1 MQTSPLGDYHH
12 LNTFEIA
19 PLPSFSLPCSLV
31 TLSSSLILHPDYPA
45 SLISW
50 IKVFLRSV
58 RVRTQVNEY
67 ARDSHKHWFAFAQV
81 LSKIHYPQIRRWRR
95 RVSTKKNSFG
105 TLHFSHQIRLDKTV
119 ILNTFVRLWPNNSI
133 TWIIPWTETRLC
145 DVHAQKWA
153 FILRAQSQPSQ

>member
-19 PLPSFSLPCSLV
+19 PLPSFSLPTRSLV
-31 TLSSSLILHPDYPA
+31 TLSRSLILHPDYPA

-81 LSKIHYPQIRRWRR
+81 LSKIHYPQIPMTTTSVDEEEFLWDAAFPP
-95 RVSTKKNSFG
+95 S
-105 TLHFSHQIRLDKTV
+105 
-119 ILNTFVRLWPNNSI
+119 NTFGWRNTLAIQYLYDKNTFELRSKKGEQYLWLYIGFSEPTATLS
-133 TWIIPWTETRLC
+133 TE
-145 DVHAQKWA
+145 
-153 FILRAQSQPSQ
+153 LRSE